1 MGREGNQAGSFHHIV
16 SGEDGEVHPDQSRT
30 GCKRC
35 VRENEKADGH
45 RPEFGTVVGGSSRH
59 QVMTTYEEE
68 LELMDEINQEQNNK
82 IEARGGELFELYN
95 STNDPDLRQIIASD
109 LFKECGLTVEL

>member
-1 MGREGNQAGSFHHIV
+1 M
-16 SGEDGEVHPDQSRT
+16 HPDQSRT

-45 RPEFGTVVGGSSRH
+45 RPKFGTVVGGSSRH
-59 QVMTTYEEE
+59 QDMITFKEE
-68 LELMDEINQEQNNK
+68 LESMDDINQEQNNK

-109 LFKECGLTVEL
+109 LFKELGVRVKL

>member
-1 MGREGNQAGSFHHIV
+1 M
-16 SGEDGEVHPDQSRT
+16 HPDQSRT

-45 RPEFGTVVGGSSRH
+45 RPEFEAVVGGSSCR
-59 QVMTTYEEE
+59 QVMTTYKEE
-68 LELMDEINQEQNNK
+68 LELMDEINPEQNNK

-109 LFKECGLTVEL
+109 LFKECRLTVEL

>member
-1 MGREGNQAGSFHHIV
+1 M
-16 SGEDGEVHPDQSRT
+16 HPDQSRT

-45 RPEFGTVVGGSSRH
+45 RPEFGTVVGGASRR
-59 QVMTTYEEE
+59 QVMTTNKEEP
-68 LELMDEINQEQNNK
+68 ELMDEITQEQNNK

-109 LFKECGLTVEL
+109 LFKEFGITVKP

>member
-1 MGREGNQAGSFHHIV
+1 M
-16 SGEDGEVHPDQSRT
+16 HPDQSRT

-109 LFKECGLTVEL
+109 LFKECRLTVEL

>member
-1 MGREGNQAGSFHHIV
+1 M
-16 SGEDGEVHPDQSRT
+16 HPDQSRT

-45 RPEFGTVVGGSSRH
+45 RPKFEAEVGGSSRH
-59 QVMTTYEEE
+59 QDMITFKEE
-68 LELMDEINQEQNNK
+68 LESMDDINQEQNNK

-109 LFKECGLTVEL
+109 LFKEFGITVKL

>member
-1 MGREGNQAGSFHHIV
+1 
-16 SGEDGEVHPDQSRT
+16 VHPDQSRT

-45 RPEFGTVVGGSSRH
+45 RPEFEAVVGGSSRH
-59 QVMTTYEEE
+59 QVMTTYKEE
-68 LELMDEINQEQNNK
+68 LELMNEINQEQNNK